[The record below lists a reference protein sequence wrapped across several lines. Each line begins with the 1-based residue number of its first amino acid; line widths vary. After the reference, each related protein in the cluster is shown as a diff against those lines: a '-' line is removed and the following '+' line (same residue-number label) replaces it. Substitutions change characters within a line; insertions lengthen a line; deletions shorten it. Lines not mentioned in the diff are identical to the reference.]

1 MAGMELQKW
10 RDGMSRKDLITL
22 FEAAK
27 MLGVHVRTIRRTIK
41 NGKMTAYQPVIGS
54 GALVAR
60 EDVERLMLPGE

>member
-1 MAGMELQKW
+1 MASMELQKW

-22 FEAAK
+22 NEAAD
-27 MLGVHVRTIRRTIK
+27 MLRVHVRTIRRTIK

-60 EDVERLMLPGE
+60 EDVERLMLPGK